1 MKRLNIGASRL
12 ERLPLQTI
20 QLMSDSTWIH
30 LGDASKDW
38 KKKLKDE
45 WESGHWHYCL
55 QILYRILRPL
65 YSEEQITS
73 FYTGVDFRNFY
84 YQAGDR
90 LEFEDNTFDFIYSE
104 HFFEHLFL
112 EEAFELL
119 KECHRILK
127 PSGVIRIIVPDA
139 DLRTYEKREPLA
151 NSAWT
156 HPESHKTRW
165 SIYSL
170 PLALKTA
177 QLLPRPIMYCD
188 REGNFIDNRPRD
200 TDTEY
205 LNVEDKNFVFSLD
218 YIQRLPSL
226 VVDGVKI

>member
-12 ERLPLQTI
+12 ERLPLKNI
-20 QLMSDSTWIH
+20 KLMSDPSWVH
-30 LGDASKDW
+30 LGDSSANWKD
-38 KKKLKDE
+38 KFKTE
-45 WESGHWHYCL
+45 WMYGHWHYCAR
-55 QILYRILRPL
+55 ILYRAFKPV
-65 YSEEQITS
+65 YSKEQVSS
-73 FYTGVDFRNFY
+73 FYSGVDFRNFY
-84 YQAGDR
+84 YQCGDR

-127 PSGVIRIIVPDA
+127 PNGIIRIVVPDA
-139 DLRTYEKREPLA
+139 DLRTYEKREPLSKIA
-151 NSAWT
+151 LT

-170 PLALKTA
+170 PLAIKSA
-177 QLLPRPIMYCD
+177 GLLPYPIMYCD
-188 REGNFIDNRPRD
+188 KQGKFFNEPPLESH
-200 TDTEY
+200 TEY
-205 LNVEDKNFVFSLD
+205 SRVEDKQYVFSLD

-226 VVDGVKI
+226 IVDGIKL